1 MRPTYRTQQ
10 TDQDIFL
17 VEILDFQIV
26 KTLAALFIGKELD
39 MLFDER
45 LILFRNAKIKQEQ
58 GSPIDKEALGI
69 QQGILQMIVP
79 HIRFRKRGIDQVIC
93 GPVHALQKILGVKL
107 IVRPEAIDLRIRKL
121 CRLHVLGKLCLVIV
135 PENQFPALP
144 GEFRIQTVY
153 DLFQV

>member
-1 MRPTYRTQQ
+1 MRPADRTQQ

-17 VEILDFQIV
+17 VEILNFQII
-26 KTLAALFIGKELD
+26 KTLAALFIGKKLD

-58 GSPIDKEALGI
+58 GSPIGKEALGI

-79 HIRFRKRGIDQVIC
+79 HIRFRKWRIDQVVCAPIYT
-93 GPVHALQKILGVKL
+93 LQKILGVKL

-121 CRLHVLGKLCLVIV
+121 CRLHVLGELCLIIV

-144 GEFRIQTVY
+144 GKFRIQAVY